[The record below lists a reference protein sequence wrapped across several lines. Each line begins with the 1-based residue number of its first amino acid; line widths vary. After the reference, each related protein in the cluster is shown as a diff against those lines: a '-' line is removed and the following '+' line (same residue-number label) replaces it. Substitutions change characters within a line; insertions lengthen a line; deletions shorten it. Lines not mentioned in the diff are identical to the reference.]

1 MTAPLLLFAARRLG
15 CLIILYSGVVFLVIL
30 FNPQPV
36 IADKRHI
43 DQLDNDWHS
52 FCRLS
57 PCCSADLASAKQG
70 EANGT
75 RPITTMARYW
85 R

>member
-1 MTAPLLLFAARRLG
+1 MTVALLLFAARQMG
-15 CLIILYSGVVFLVIL
+15 CLIILYSRVVFLVIL
-30 FNPQPV
+30 FDFQAL

-43 DQLDNDWHS
+43 DQLDTDWHS

-75 RPITTMARYW
+75 RPITTMARY
-85 R
+85 RR